1 MKCDKRMLT
10 VNNNKNWMIA
20 REMNGTFETRMF
32 RECIVY
38 KENIDN
44 NKTRNS
50 TSLRS
55 LVAAENNA
63 PKINVA
69 EDNVE
74 VKRRTNNYFWV
85 FPFHE

>member
-10 VNNNKNWMIA
+10 VNITKNWMIA
-20 REMNGTFETRMF
+20 REMNGTFETTIF

-38 KENIDN
+38 KGNIDN

-55 LVAAENNA
+55 FGSSNNA
-63 PKINVA
+63 AKINAA
-69 EDNVE
+69 EDNVA
-74 VKRRTNNYFWV
+74 VKRSTNNYFWV